1 MFDDAWAL
9 GQLEAMLTLGG
20 VPEQDHVAI
29 GRLAALRDQHLAAAV
44 HILALLIDNAADPWF
59 VLGARDEVRT
69 LLRAGLA
76 GGDEPVRDEARAATS
91 RLVARGHPDFAD
103 LLE

>member
-1 MFDDAWAL
+1 
-9 GQLEAMLTLGG
+9 MLTLGG

-29 GRLAALRDQHLAAAV
+29 ERLAALQDQHLAAAV

-59 VLGARDEVRT
+59 VLGSRDDIHT

-76 GGDEPVRDEARAATS
+76 SEDEPIRDEARAATS
-91 RLVARGHPDFAD
+91 RVVARGHPDFAD
-103 LLE
+103 LLA